1 MHILL
6 RGTLNMKNERETN
19 LTRFGIKKLLLQSTL
34 GIVLTIRDLT
44 GILFYLKTRC
54 IPHFTALSY
63 SASMP
68 LFNRLIS
75 ASAAQEIASIK
86 ISVIKIFSGT
96 RKRQTLT
103 YTSCRSS
110 AFINLALSPCIRVLV
125 CCVLHLSHC
134 VLFTIA
140 FSLS

>member
-1 MHILL
+1 
-6 RGTLNMKNERETN
+6 MKNERETN

-54 IPHFTALSY
+54 IPHFTALLY

-68 LFNRLIS
+68 LFNRLIP

-86 ISVIKIFSGT
+86 ISVIKIFFGT

-110 AFINLALSPCIRVLV
+110 AFINLALPPALECWCAAYCIYLTVYFSQLLSLYHNGSASVL
-125 CCVLHLSHC
+125 
-134 VLFTIA
+134 
-140 FSLS
+140 